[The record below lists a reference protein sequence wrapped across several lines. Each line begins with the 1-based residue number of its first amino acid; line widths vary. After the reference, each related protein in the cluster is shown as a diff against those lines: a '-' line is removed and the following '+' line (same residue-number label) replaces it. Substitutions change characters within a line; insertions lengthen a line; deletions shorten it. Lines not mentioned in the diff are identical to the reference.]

1 MDFYA
6 MSSMMKDLIPSDPRA
21 DREALLAAA
30 GKPVGD
36 VPPTKDYVNESA
48 QVAPGSLPLDLDLA
62 GLAALAGVKHT
73 KRIVEAPEEE
83 VPSPVDDGPDPSLLP
98 GIAKTRADVGSEDPT
113 VLVQQAIRRAMD
125 GEIMQPKQR
134 EAFAPY
140 AKMLERILE
149 EPRLAQMLDNI
160 IKIANKSEEVPAQE
174 PVAVEPKQETR
185 ESIASMLQ
193 RKLNEHMEKHND

>member
-1 MDFYA
+1 
-6 MSSMMKDLIPSDPRA
+6 MSSMMKDLIPSNPEA
-21 DREALLAAA
+21 DRQALLAAA

-36 VPPTKDYVNESA
+36 VPPAKDYVNESA

-73 KRIVEAPEEE
+73 PKYLKEDAE
-83 VPSPVDDGPDPSLLP
+83 VAAEPTGPAPSLLP
-98 GIAKTRADVGSEDPT
+98 GITKTKADVGSEEPT
-113 VLVQQAIRRAMD
+113 VLVQNAIRRAMA
-125 GEIMQPKQR
+125 GEVMQPKQR

-160 IKIANKSEEVPAQE
+160 IKIANREDSAKEPQEEPSVQE
-174 PVAVEPKQETR
+174 PEKT
-185 ESIASMLQ
+185 ESIVAMLNKQ
-193 RKLNEHMEKHND
+193 LKEHMEKNNG

>member
-6 MSSMMKDLIPSDPRA
+6 MSNMMKDLIPSDPQA

-62 GLAALAGVKHT
+62 GLTALAGVQRSAKP
-73 KRIVEAPEEE
+73 VVSEAPEME
-83 VPSPVDDGPDPSLLP
+83 PSLIP
-98 GIAKTRADVGSEDPT
+98 GISKTRADVGSEDPAA
-113 VLVQQAIRRAMD
+113 LVQTAIRRAMG
-125 GEIMQPKQR
+125 GEVLTPQQR

-140 AKMLERILE
+140 ATMLETILE
-149 EPRLAQMLDNI
+149 KPKLAQMLDNI
-160 IKIANKSEEVPAQE
+160 IKIANKEAPAEPEEE
-174 PVAVEPKQETR
+174 PEAAEPEAK
-185 ESIASMLQ
+185 ESIASML
-193 RKLNEHMEKHND
+193 RNKLEQHMEKNNV

>member
-6 MSSMMKDLIPSDPRA
+6 MSNLMKGLIPSDPKR

-30 GKPVGD
+30 GKTVSD

-62 GLAALAGVKHT
+62 GLTALAGVKHT
-73 KRIVEAPEEE
+73 PKYLKEDEE
-83 VPSPVDDGPDPSLLP
+83 VAAEPAGPAPSLLP
-98 GIAKTRADVGSEDPT
+98 GLTKTRKDVGSEDPT
-113 VLVQQAIRRAMD
+113 VLVQQAIRRAME
-125 GEIMQPKQR
+125 GEVMQPKQR

-160 IKIANKSEEVPAQE
+160 IKIANREDSAQQE
-174 PVAVEPKQETR
+174 PAPEVVEPEKT
-185 ESIASMLQ
+185 ESIVAMLNKQ
-193 RKLNEHMEKHND
+193 LKEHMEKNNV